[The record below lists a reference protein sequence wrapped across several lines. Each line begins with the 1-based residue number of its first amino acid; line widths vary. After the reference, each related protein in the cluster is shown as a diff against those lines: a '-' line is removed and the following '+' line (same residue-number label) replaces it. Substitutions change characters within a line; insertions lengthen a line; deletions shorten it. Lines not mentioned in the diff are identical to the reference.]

1 MLLLASPSWGQAFSY
16 RQGYSFLELNLSV
29 TEVYSHKNEKK
40 PAFKIIY

>member
-16 RQGYSFLELNLSV
+16 RQGYSFLELNFSD
-29 TEVYSHKNEKK
+29 TNVYSHKNEKK